1 MELRKVIMWG
11 VVILIGYHVMKAIMP
26 MFVWGLVGLTAWY
39 CYLQYHEHN
48 RRK

>member
-11 VVILIGYHVMKAIMP
+11 VVILVGYHVMKAIMP

-39 CYLQYHEHN
+39 CYLQYEEQK
-48 RRK
+48 RK

>member
-11 VVILIGYHVMKAIMP
+11 VVVLIGYHVMRAIMP

-39 CYLQYHEHN
+39 CYLQYEEHN

>member
-11 VVILIGYHVMKAIMP
+11 VVVLIGYHVLQAIMP
-26 MFVWGLVGLTAWY
+26 MFVWGLVGLIGWY
-39 CYLQYHEHN
+39 CYLKYEEHN